1 MPSCHAVV
9 TFAVPLKPGVLAI
22 LGDGLSRH
30 DLGIEDAFFGGIP
43 SIQPVKN
50 FDKGHD
56 LALGSVRVQL
66 HTCMYQ
72 WCHNHSGQQQG
83 TDGATETKRGRGS
96 EGEGKG
102 YVFATGEQI

>member
-66 HTCMYQ
+66 HVYQ

-96 EGEGKG
+96 EGEGKA